1 MCRINASWNIFMTIK
16 SAYAFIASAII
27 GALVASLNLDFI
39 VFAYSGLS
47 FENSLL
53 YTRCKNQLIQLK
65 YFKEFP
71 FSFDFRVPPSF
82 DKLNLEAKK
91 GSKSEGLTPR
101 E

>member
-1 MCRINASWNIFMTIK
+1 MCRINTSWNIFMSIK
-16 SAYAFIASAII
+16 SAYAFITSTII
-27 GALVASLNLDFI
+27 GALVASLNLNFI
-39 VFAYSGLS
+39 IFAYSWLS

-53 YTRCKNQLIQLK
+53 YTYSKNPLIQLK

-71 FSFDFRVPPSF
+71 FSFDFKVTPSF

-91 GSKSEGLTPR
+91 SSKSEGSTSG

>member
-1 MCRINASWNIFMTIK
+1 MSIK

-53 YTRCKNQLIQLK
+53 YTRSKNPLIQLK
-65 YFKEFP
+65 YFKEFS
-71 FSFDFRVPPSF
+71 FSFDFRVPRSF

-91 GSKSEGLTPR
+91 GSKSAGSTPG

>member
-1 MCRINASWNIFMTIK
+1 MSIK
-16 SAYAFIASAII
+16 SVYAFIASAII

-53 YTRCKNQLIQLK
+53 YTRCKNPLIQLK
-65 YFKEFP
+65 YFKKFP
-71 FSFDFRVPPSF
+71 FSFDFGVPPSF
-82 DKLNLEAKK
+82 DKLNLETKK
-91 GSKSEGLTPR
+91 GSKSAGSTPG